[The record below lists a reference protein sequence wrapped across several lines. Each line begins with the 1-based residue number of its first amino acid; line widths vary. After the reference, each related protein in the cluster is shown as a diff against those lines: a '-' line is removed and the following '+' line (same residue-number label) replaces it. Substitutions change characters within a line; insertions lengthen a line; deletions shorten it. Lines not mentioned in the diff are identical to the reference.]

1 MDLKL
6 ALKKKEI
13 EKVVDTRQKQILH
26 ETDKKKRDEEK
37 IEFMTQFMLDP
48 TSSATKLLEKRREM
62 YELQEA
68 LQRDKDKFID
78 KEEQFKKTEEEL
90 RNRDD
95 DFHKKIVEYYKNSFE
110 KKQTDNYNYLK
121 NLDEQKLLQTQLTKN
136 IYDLEESNNKL
147 RTDLD
152 KLVKIQKSL
161 RKYED
166 FLILVKKQHP
176 EKFQEIDKIILKFKT
191 LKETYETIKE
201 DEAKAKKKKEEET
214 LNFRKIKSNYEIRI
228 NSILSNIQTLQTEL
242 KDQKEQKKKYENDVT
257 NLEANSNSVVSSLE
271 QILLA
276 VDNIYG
282 KCKEKKEWTQHE
294 IDFKEFSNK
303 KGYEEEGKYIFNL
316 FYLNK

>member
-1 MDLKL
+1 METKL
-6 ALKKKEI
+6 NMKKNAI
-13 EKVVDTRQKQILH
+13 EKTVSIRQKHLEQ
-26 ETDKKKRDEEK
+26 EVEKKKRDEEK

-95 DFHKKIVEYYKNSFE
+95 DFHKKIVDYYKNSFE
-110 KKQTDNYNYLK
+110 KKQTENYNFQ
-121 NLDEQKLLQTQLTKN
+121 QKLEEENLTQKQLKGS
-136 IYDLEESNNKL
+136 ISELETNNLKL
-147 RTDLD
+147 KENLEV
-152 KLVKIQKSL
+152 LVKIQKSL

-166 FLILVKKQHP
+166 FLNLVKKQHP
-176 EKFQEIDKIILKFKT
+176 EKFQDIEKIILKFKT
-191 LKETYETIKE
+191 LKDTYENIKIE
-201 DEAKAKKKKEEET
+201 EQKAKKSKEEET
-214 LNFRKIKSNYEIRI
+214 IKFRKTKSDYEMRI
-228 NSILSNIQTLQTEL
+228 NQILTGVAFLQKEL
-242 KDQKEQKKKYENDVT
+242 KKQKETKK
-257 NLEANSNSVVSSLE
+257 NLENGVADLEATSNSVVSSLE

-294 IDFKEFSNK
+294 IDFKELNNK
-303 KGYEEEGKYIFNL
+303 KGYEEEGKFILINI
-316 FYLNK
+316 